1 MDTTED
7 GRSAGGQSRRDR
19 RVLLAPSVL
28 GADPLRIAESVE
40 SLGGRHDWLHLDVMD
55 GHFVR
60 NLSFGPAV
68 AAAMRRRWP
77 DAFIDVHLMTD
88 RLDVVLP
95 LFLNAGASLVTVHAE
110 VEPQL
115 LHAELSSIRRAGV
128 RAGIAIGPATPVE
141 RIRPVLGIVDLVLV
155 MSVTPGFG
163 GQSFIEESLERTR
176 ELAGLRA
183 SRGWSWLIEMDGG
196 LKEENVGRAVL
207 AGCDVVVAGSAVF
220 NSPDPA
226 ACLDRMR
233 SKVKEALSNAGFGAR

>member
-1 MDTTED
+1 MDMTED
-7 GRSAGGQSRRDR
+7 GSKTSGQRRRDR

-68 AAAMRRRWP
+68 AGAMRRRWP

-110 VEPQL
+110 VEP
-115 LHAELSSIRRAGV
+115 
-128 RAGIAIGPATPVE
+128 
-141 RIRPVLGIVDLVLV
+141 
-155 MSVTPGFG
+155 
-163 GQSFIEESLERTR
+163 
-176 ELAGLRA
+176 
-183 SRGWSWLIEMDGG
+183 
-196 LKEENVGRAVL
+196 
-207 AGCDVVVAGSAVF
+207 
-220 NSPDPA
+220 
-226 ACLDRMR
+226 
-233 SKVKEALSNAGFGAR
+233 